1 MKTLI
6 EHIKDNCRSI
16 DTDLAYD
23 DMLDECYSLE
33 TVGGPFA
40 YMSASNVLSKLD
52 PIAYRCGFSD
62 FADSQREFWAEV
74 DGDYYERRDAERAKE
89 EFIAELQTEA
99 DKLQEEVDALRLE
112 DNRSEEIAESL
123 VEDTQAELDAKL
135 AEVKEAEGF
144 DL

>member
-6 EHIKDNCRSI
+6 EHIKDNCREI
-16 DTDLAYD
+16 DADLAYD
-23 DMLDECYSLE
+23 DLINECYSLE
-33 TVGGPFA
+33 KVGGPFA
-40 YMSASNVLSKLD
+40 YMSASWVLSKVD

-62 FADSQREFWAEV
+62 YTDSQREFWAEV
-74 DGDYYERRDAERAKE
+74 DGDYYERREAEKAKE

-112 DNRSEEIAESL
+112 DNSSEEIAESL

>member
-6 EHIKDNCRSI
+6 EHITSNCCAI
-16 DTDLAYD
+16 DTESAYD
-23 DMLDECYSLE
+23 DMINECYSLE
-33 TVGGPFA
+33 KVGGPFA
-40 YMSASNVLSKLD
+40 HMWASRVLKEVD

-74 DGDYYERRDAERAKE
+74 DGDYYERREAEKAKE
-89 EFIAELQTEA
+89 EFVAELQTEA

-112 DNRSEEIAESL
+112 DNSSEEIAESL

>member
-6 EHIKDNCRSI
+6 EHIKDNCRAI
-16 DTDLAYD
+16 DTDSAYD
-23 DMLDECYSLE
+23 DMLDDCYSLE

-52 PIAYRCGFSD
+52 PIAYRCGSSD
-62 FADSQREFWAEV
+62 YTDSQREVWAEV
-74 DGDYYERRDAERAKE
+74 DGDYYERREAEKAKE
-89 EFIAELQTEA
+89 EFVAELQTEA

-112 DNRSEEIAESL
+112 DNSSEEIAESL